1 MAARAALALEG
12 GGGSGVPAHELNI
25 GQKYVTGRFV
35 GGGGSHARWL
45 CLLWVTR
52 VSPTEICFARD
63 GSLAHIGGGP
73 SAGADSCRSTG
84 SSANSRSRA
93 ATPGGSASPAEVVAR
108 RAARQA
114 AAEKREAEEKQRRAQ
129 KEAAAVVAA
138 APTAVGPRASPKR
151 RRHLAGLAALAAS
164 LQSNQQ
170 HSTS

>member
-63 GSLAHIGGGP
+63 GSLARIGGGD
-73 SAGADSCRSTG
+73 GADSCRFTG

-129 KEAAAVVAA
+129 KEAAAVVVAA
-138 APTAVGPRASPKR
+138 APTAVEPRASPKR